1 MDENIVVI
9 RMLERILVVLFGGVS
24 IYLGYRLFFHVPMEK
39 RSGGELSFPGM
50 KIVLTRVGPGVF
62 FAAFGS
68 VVLLYSL
75 TNPISVKTAAKAD
88 ASQVA
93 QANASDKASTEPAH
107 PASASN
113 SNDEFEFIGAG
124 AKVDKNM
131 DNSDSPKPSSSSVT
145 TQQRTRAT
153 SSLQMLNCLSQMVP
167 NIEVLGGM
175 SDQAELALRDAKIA
189 LMYTVWDEKQWGDQ
203 SQLTPTG
210 LKTGAVP
217 ELHQAFEAVHGG
229 CPS

>member
-75 TNPISVKTAAKAD
+75 TNPISVKTAATKD

-93 QANASDKASTEPAH
+93 QADASEKTSTKPAH
-107 PASASN
+107 PARASN
-113 SNDEFEFIGAG
+113 SVDEFEFIGAG

-131 DNSDSPKPSSSSVT
+131 DDPVATKPSSTSIT
-145 TQQRTRAT
+145 PQQRTRAT
-153 SSLQMLNCLSQMVP
+153 SSLQMLNCLSQLVP
-167 NIEVLGGM
+167 SIDGLGRM
-175 SDQAELALRDAKIA
+175 SDQAELAIRDAKVA
-189 LMYTVWDEKQWGDQ
+189 LISTVWDEEHWGDTA
-203 SQLTPTG
+203 QLTPTG
-210 LKTGAVP
+210 LSPDAAP
-217 ELHQAFEAVHGG
+217 ELQEVFNAVHGG